1 MNRKKII
8 GIPIKNLENPM
19 SRLSEVLTKDE
30 RINIQKELIQNI
42 VKSFKNNDHEIYLIS
57 TNNEVE
63 ILANTLNVKIF
74 KSNSTGLN
82 NEVIE
87 FSKLF
92 GNYDGWIICHAD
104 LPYMT
109 KHFANIIS
117 TEVNENEILIAKS
130 KDSGTPLIAGTLNF
144 NKFLFGKNSFNK
156 HIEYLREKKYVYKQI
171 FSTEFTFELDDGDDY
186 KKFIQN
192 QPRWF
197 RKLNA

>member
-19 SRLSEVLTKDE
+19 SRLSEVLTQDE
-30 RINIQKELIQNI
+30 RIHTQKELIRNI
-42 VKSFKNNDHEIYLIS
+42 VQSFKNNDHEIFLIS
-57 TNNEVE
+57 TDNEVE
-63 ILANTLNVKIF
+63 ILAKNLNVKIF
-74 KSNSTGLN
+74 KCNSSGLN
-82 NEVIE
+82 KEVTE

-92 GNYDGWIICHAD
+92 SNYDGWIICHAD
-104 LPYMT
+104 LPYLT

-130 KDSGTPLIAGTLNF
+130 KDNGTPLIAGAVNF
-144 NKFLFGKNSFNK
+144 NKFMFGKNSFNK

-186 KKFIQN
+186 KKFMQN